1 MSYIKKMY
9 KEINNCT
16 FFDFFIYIYNFIL
29 KIIFLYSFLAAW
41 SSGMILALGASG
53 RGFDSLSGPK
63 HQKIEA
69 NNLV

>member
-1 MSYIKKMY
+1 MFSYSKITLCRLDSKPDPYIVKKTA
-9 KEINNCT
+9 NV
-16 FFDFFIYIYNFIL
+16 
-29 KIIFLYSFLAAW
+29 SAW